1 MARSQILRAT
11 LAAAFI
17 AGSVAVTALVAATP
31 RSGAAADPFVAGQQ
45 AVDVATL
52 SGPAAAAG
60 IARADATRT
69 ELGLPLPARQVV
81 SHVVDRFAGTTYD
94 EVTAFDG
101 VGRMTALQRF
111 DTAGRLTAAVALRPD
126 RRRRSAAGRRRRRTT
141 ACGRARRSGAR
152 RPAGRRRRGR
162 PERLRRRLDG
172 RLDAIGGRDPRA
184 G

>member
-69 ELGLPLPARQVV
+69 QLGLPLPARQVV

-101 VGRMTALQRF
+101 VGRMTALQQF
-111 DTAGRLTAAVALRPD
+111 DTAGRLTAAVRFGLTGDGGPPLAD
-126 RRRRSAAGRRRRRTT
+126 AAAATT

-162 PERLRRRLDG
+162 PERLRRWLDG